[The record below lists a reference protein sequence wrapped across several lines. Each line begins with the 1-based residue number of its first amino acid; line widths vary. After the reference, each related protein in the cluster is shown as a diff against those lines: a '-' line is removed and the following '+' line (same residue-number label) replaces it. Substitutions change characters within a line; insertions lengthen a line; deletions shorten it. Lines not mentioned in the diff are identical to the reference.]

1 MQTLHM
7 YMTVLSVIRQGLD
20 QLESPATSV
29 LHWHP
34 NPVSDIIFSHDGKM
48 IWLVFFCLLA
58 CIIYVYLIVS
68 GSYKSLSTDLKKL
81 LFKQYCTEWV
91 HILLTIKQYESR
103 EISWSWRMILGEDW
117 TGLLLMANHFYL
129 Q

>member
-1 MQTLHM
+1 M
-7 YMTVLSVIRQGLD
+7 YMTVLSVFRQGLD

-48 IWLVFFCLLA
+48 IFLFCLLA

-68 GSYKSLSTDLKKL
+68 GSYKSLYRLKKSFSL
-81 LFKQYCTEWV
+81 SNTVLNGSTSY
-91 HILLTIKQYESR
+91 
-103 EISWSWRMILGEDW
+103 
-117 TGLLLMANHFYL
+117 
-129 Q
+129 

>member
-1 MQTLHM
+1 M

-48 IWLVFFCLLA
+48 IFFFFLLA

-68 GSYKSLSTDLKKL
+68 GSYKSLSTDLKKASL
-81 LFKQYCTEWV
+81 
-91 HILLTIKQYESR
+91 
-103 EISWSWRMILGEDW
+103 
-117 TGLLLMANHFYL
+117 
-129 Q
+129 

>member
-1 MQTLHM
+1 M
-7 YMTVLSVIRQGLD
+7 YMTVLSVFRQGLD

-48 IWLVFFCLLA
+48 IFFFFFCLLA

-91 HILLTIKQYESR
+91 HILLTIKQFEPR
-103 EISWSWRMILGEDW
+103 EIS
-117 TGLLLMANHFYL
+117 
-129 Q
+129 

>member
-48 IWLVFFCLLA
+48 IWLAFFCLLA
-58 CIIYVYLIVS
+58 CIIYVYLRVS
-68 GSYKSLSTDLKKL
+68 GSYKSLSTDLKKASL
-81 LFKQYCTEWV
+81 
-91 HILLTIKQYESR
+91 
-103 EISWSWRMILGEDW
+103 
-117 TGLLLMANHFYL
+117 
-129 Q
+129 

>member
-1 MQTLHM
+1 
-7 YMTVLSVIRQGLD
+7 MTVLSVFRQGLD

-48 IWLVFFCLLA
+48 ILFFFLLA

-68 GSYKSLSTDLKKL
+68 GSYKSLSTDSKKASL
-81 LFKQYCTEWV
+81 
-91 HILLTIKQYESR
+91 
-103 EISWSWRMILGEDW
+103 
-117 TGLLLMANHFYL
+117 
-129 Q
+129 